1 MKVDSWLL
9 KEVDA
14 GMKIPFFIISL
25 VFIAMDILTGWTKA
39 VATGTTNSSI
49 MRVGLFHKLGE
60 IMALIF
66 GYACEIAFPYVGIMI
81 SVPLVE
87 SIGTYIILME
97 VASIVENIGKINP
110 ELTNVLSKLFKKQ
123 DESGEDGDE

>member
-1 MKVDSWLL
+1 
-9 KEVDA
+9 
-14 GMKIPFFIISL
+14 MKISFFVISL
-25 VFIAMDILTGWTKA
+25 IFIALDILTGWTKA
-39 VATGTTNSSI
+39 VATGTTNSTI

-60 IMALIF
+60 ILALGF
-66 GYACEIAFPYVGIMI
+66 GYACEVAFPYVGIMI
-81 SVPLVE
+81 SIPLVE

-123 DESGEDGDE
+123 DEEGEGEDK